1 MINTAQML
9 LLYSRRENWKEKAF
23 WQGEL
28 LKQLEA
34 VAAVQQN
41 TVVFISAPCQEYR
54 KKIKEANRTQQI
66 SIWKQTDHSPLKI
79 LQLPLTMFL
88 KLNTQNTNEQ
98 DHK

>member
-1 MINTAQML
+1 MISTAQML
-9 LLYSRRENWKEKAF
+9 LLYSRREKWKEKVF

-41 TVVFISAPCQEYR
+41 TAVFISASCQGYR

-66 SIWKQTDHSPLKI
+66 SRWNQTDHSPLKI
-79 LQLPLTMFL
+79 LHSSLTMFF
-88 KLNTQNTNEQ
+88 
-98 DHK
+98 